1 MNIGVIMDYFSGIV
15 GQDRAVKLIKKSIAH
30 ASTSHAYL
38 FSGPAGVGKMQA
50 AMAFARSLIELED
63 KQAGVYFNEEMHPDL
78 LIIEKLENRSLIG
91 KEQISR
97 QLEPWLALK
106 PYRAEHRVAIIR
118 DAHLMS
124 LEAANALLKTLEEP
138 PIYAL
143 IILICDDENIL
154 ETIVSRCQLV
164 RFFPV
169 TEKELMEFLRAR
181 GFDREKASRAVR
193 LGQGSVASALRF
205 VEEEG
210 LEEIWEATLGL
221 IRDMAQGDRAAIFE
235 AAEKMQPA
243 PDLIIRIVETILRD
257 ALVIGGGNQDLLL
270 APEAPEIMSL
280 LQAKDPGR
288 LMTAIMEIEKLK
300 TYYRRNVNTLLLN
313 TSIGY
318 QLWNALQ

>member
-1 MNIGVIMDYFSGIV
+1 MDYFSGIV
-15 GQDRAVKLIKKSIAH
+15 GQDQAVKLIKKSMAH
-30 ASTSHAYL
+30 ANTSHAYL

-50 AMAFARSLIELED
+50 ATAFAHSLIAMED

-138 PIYAL
+138 PVYAL
-143 IILICDDENIL
+143 IILISDDENIL
-154 ETIVSRCQLV
+154 ETIVSRCQMV

-169 TEKELMEFLRAR
+169 TESKMVEFLQGR
-181 GFDREKASRAVR
+181 GFDREKASRAAR

-205 VEEEG
+205 ASEEG
-210 LEEIWEATLGL
+210 LEETWEAAITL
-221 IRDMAQGDRAAIFE
+221 IKDMAEGKRAAIFE
-235 AAEKMQPA
+235 AAEKMQSA
-243 PDLIIRIVETILRD
+243 PDLIIQIVETILRD
-257 ALVIGGGNQDLLL
+257 ALIIGSGHQDLLL
-270 APEAPEIMSL
+270 APEAPEIIGL

-288 LMTAIMEIEKLK
+288 LMTAIIEIEKLK
-300 TYYRRNVNTLLLN
+300 AYYRRNVNTLLLN

>member
-1 MNIGVIMDYFSGIV
+1 MDYFSGIV
-15 GQDRAVKLIKKSIAH
+15 GQDKPIKLIKKSIASAH
-30 ASTSHAYL
+30 TSHAYL
-38 FSGPAGVGKMQA
+38 FSGPAGVGKMQV
-50 AMAFARSLIELED
+50 AMAFAHSLIALADE
-63 KQAGVYFNEEMHPDL
+63 QAGVYFNEKMHPDL
-78 LIIEKLENRSLIG
+78 LIIEKMENRSLIA

-106 PYRAEHRVAIIR
+106 PYRAQHRVAIIR

-138 PIYAL
+138 PAYAL
-143 IILICDDENIL
+143 IILICDDGNIL
-154 ETIVSRCQLV
+154 ETIISRCQSV

-169 TEKELMEFLRAR
+169 AEKDLVEFLQAR
-181 GFDREKASRAVR
+181 GFDREKASRAAR
-193 LGQGSVASALRF
+193 LGQGSVAGALRF

-210 LEEIWEATLGL
+210 LEEIWETATG
-221 IRDMAQGDRAAIFE
+221 IIKDMAQGNRAAIFE
-235 AAEKMQPA
+235 AAEKLQSA

-257 ALVIGGGNQDLLL
+257 ALVIGEKNQDLLL
-270 APEAPEIMSL
+270 APEAPEIIGL
-280 LQAKDPGR
+280 LQSKDPGR

-318 QLWNALQ
+318 QLWHALQ